1 MTHDHHH
8 TQPQADPI
16 PRNITIDRPNQLLI
30 IEWEDGAYCEYP
42 LPGIRYICPC
52 AECRGGH
59 EHMGKPIPPED
70 IFKTPPAGVST
81 ELVDAKLVGSYG
93 IQFFWADGHN
103 AGLYTWKILRP
114 LCPRKSR

>member
-1 MTHDHHH
+1 MPMT
-8 TQPQADPI
+8 TQDPI
-16 PRNITIDRPNQLLI
+16 PRHITVDRPNQLLI

-70 IFKTPPAGVST
+70 IFKVPPPGVST
-81 ELVDAKLVGSYG
+81 ELVDVKLVGNYG

-114 LCPRKSR
+114 LCPQRRA